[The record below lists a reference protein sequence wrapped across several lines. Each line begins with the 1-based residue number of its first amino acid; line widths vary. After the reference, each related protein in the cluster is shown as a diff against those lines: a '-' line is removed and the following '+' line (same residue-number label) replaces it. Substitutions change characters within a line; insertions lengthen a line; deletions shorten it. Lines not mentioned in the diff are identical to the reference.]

1 MIGMLIA
8 ILIMVLFAVSI
19 ISSGVFIVS
28 VLASSLSV
36 WGKLLLIAA
45 WVFIVKLAWS
55 GRE

>member
-8 ILIMVLFAVSI
+8 ILIMILFAVSI

-28 VLASSLSV
+28 VLASSLPV

-45 WVFIVKLAWS
+45 WAFIVKLVWS